1 MRFDGGNAEAVLA
14 EFTRAGINDEALAAD
29 LQREG
34 TEAFAKSWS
43 DLMVR
48 IASKADVPMKSHQ
61 A

>member
-1 MRFDGGNAEAVLA
+1 MLA
-14 EFTRAGINDEALAAD
+14 EFTREGVNDEALAVD

-48 IASKADVPMKSHQ
+48 IASKTDVPTKVSQ